1 MQYLRLDLLPVDLL
15 LTLSFE
21 AMNSGEISQHL
32 DNLGLSSISFDEVQ
46 IREIISAFRKRLNLK
61 IDTEKCNIFALI
73 FPSMRI
79 RILSQQL

>member
-32 DNLGLSSISFDEVQ
+32 ENLGLSSISIDEVQ
-46 IREIISAFRKRLNLK
+46 IRGIISAFRKRLNLK
-61 IDTEKCNIFALI
+61 IDTEKCKY
-73 FPSMRI
+73 
-79 RILSQQL
+79 ILRLFFL